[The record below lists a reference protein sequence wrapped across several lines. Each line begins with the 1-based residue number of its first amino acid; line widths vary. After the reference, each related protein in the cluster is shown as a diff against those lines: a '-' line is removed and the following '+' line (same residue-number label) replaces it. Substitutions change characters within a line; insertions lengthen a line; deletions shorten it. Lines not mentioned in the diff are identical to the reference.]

1 MKEILK
7 NYENVINILYIVF
20 KGMVS
25 TYGKLIAFEKKNMS
39 VETDRNI
46 VLIRKFIRLWIVIF
60 IIFVPIKIEKDITLK
75 NTIQYLLAVVAF
87 YFTFILKILFIIESM
102 QFLYLLCI

>member
-46 VLIRKFIRLWIVIF
+46 VLIRKFIRL
-60 IIFVPIKIEKDITLK
+60 
-75 NTIQYLLAVVAF
+75 
-87 YFTFILKILFIIESM
+87 
-102 QFLYLLCI
+102 